1 MMPQETLHRKQAAMR
16 ARHTGPGRWAAAILD
31 AVDSEP
37 ERDAVRCFRRVQAT
51 EAAAVRHKPAR
62 EAPER
67 AQGAIRY
74 GGTVRTLTVLTATLP
89 RPQNGQ
95 ERTIKA

>member
-1 MMPQETLHRKQAAMR
+1 MMPQETLSRKQAAMR
-16 ARHTGPGRWAAAILD
+16 ARWAASVLD
-31 AVDSEP
+31 PEEPQP
-37 ERDAVRCFRRVQAT
+37 ERDVVRCFRRVQAT
-51 EAAAVRHKPAR
+51 EAAAMRHKPAR
-62 EAPER
+62 EAPQR

-89 RPQNGQ
+89 RPQNSQ